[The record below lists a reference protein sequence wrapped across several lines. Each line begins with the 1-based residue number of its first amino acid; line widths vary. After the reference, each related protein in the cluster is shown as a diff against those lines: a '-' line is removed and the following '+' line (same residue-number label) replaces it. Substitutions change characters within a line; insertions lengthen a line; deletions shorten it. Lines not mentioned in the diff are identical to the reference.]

1 MTAEQF
7 SMFESES
14 SAQKPAGGSSIT
26 INKTINGKQQSVFDH
41 WLIPVFVG
49 EWMFGP
55 RVQAEEII
63 SLENTVRRNGEFDY
77 RVKRQGKE
85 VSHSGTYLELAI
97 PNTLVFSWNESSM
110 PDVTSQV
117 SVQFS
122 EAGDKTKLKLTV
134 KLPAELDAQRD
145 AIKDTWTAR
154 CKALAEKFK

>member
-14 SAQKPAGGSSIT
+14 SAKKPAGGSSIT
-26 INKTINGKQQSVFDH
+26 INKTINGKQQNVFDH

-63 SLENTVRRNGEFDY
+63 SLENTVRRNGDFDY

-97 PNTLVFSWNESSM
+97 PNTLVFSWNESST

>member
-7 SMFESES
+7 SMFETES
-14 SAQKPAGGSSIT
+14 PAKKSAGSSISV
-26 INKTINGKQQSVFDH
+26 NKTINGKQQNVFDH

-55 RVQAEEII
+55 KIQAEEII

-77 RVKRQGKE
+77 RVKRNGKEISHQGK
-85 VSHSGTYLELAI
+85 YLELAI
-97 PNTLVFSWNESSM
+97 PNTLVFSWTESTA
-110 PDVTSQV
+110 PEVTSQI

-122 EAGDKTKLKLTV
+122 DAGDKTRLKLTV
-134 KLPAELDAQRD
+134 KLPPELDLERD
-145 AIKDTWTAR
+145 RIKDTWTAR